1 MNLII
6 LNSNHNN
13 NINNGG
19 FQGHCSQHVITKRK
33 KMIYFPKRE
42 THSNFLSNS
51 PHLNHDD
58 AFKLVLFLPTF
69 QPSHKNLLSR
79 FLELWFLGCW
89 REPWVSWSLLP
100 QVPYLKTK
108 KKGKSMEYFLLPQRI
123 WGILTNQ

>member
-1 MNLII
+1 MNPVI

-19 FQGHCSQHVITKRK
+19 FQGHCSQHVITKK
-33 KMIYFPKRE
+33 KTIYFPKRE
-42 THSNFLSNS
+42 TCSNFLSIS

-58 AFKLVLFLPTF
+58 AFKLVLFLPTS
-69 QPSHKNLLSR
+69 QPSQKNLLSR

-100 QVPYLKTK
+100 HVPYLETK
-108 KKGKSMEYFLLPQRI
+108 KKGRAMEYFLLPQRT